1 MSIISATEQTEE
13 DLPTVT
19 EFGYELIRETLLT
32 ELLGSDAPEILY
44 WAGKRLARKYP
55 LKNFADIGAFFKQAD
70 WGILTIEKETRHE
83 LEADLYNERISKK
96 LKMKDSGHFQLEA
109 GFLAQQIEMQK
120 NAVAEAFVH
129 PRKKGAKVHFTVKWD
144 IKDSIAR

>member
-13 DLPTVT
+13 ELPTVT

-32 ELLGSDAPEILY
+32 ELLGNDGPEILY

-55 LKNFADIGAFFKQAD
+55 LNNFAEIAAFFKQAG
-70 WGILTIEKETRHE
+70 WGILTIEKETKHE
-83 LEADLYNERISKK
+83 LDAELYNGRILRKPKSKE
-96 LKMKDSGHFQLEA
+96 SGHFQLEA
-109 GFLAQQIEMQK
+109 GFLAEQIEMQK
-120 NAVAEAFVH
+120 NAVAEAFEH

-144 IKDSIAR
+144 IKDSVDR